1 VKAKRNWL
9 VPAIILAVIL
19 VCNTFPWLYTSA
31 ALNWARRE
39 GVYAT
44 PKEGVRARANR
55 WFCDVERVNIN
66 LASTNSF
73 EPIES
78 PCKVRDLDSLRQK
91 LLTLRRYVGPPLYN
105 QTYQGGQFYLSK
117 GRLGNDAG
125 GFVSRIHRLLD
136 ESIQFG
142 RSRLSDTHPSGII
155 ALSAFKVSFHLSRN
169 PIRIY
174 KKTIGFTILIQI
186 KGHKKPGLSCL
197 KPGSIHC
204 YSVRFTLSSSA

>member
-73 EPIES
+73 DGSNPHVRYVTWTVYAKSHS
-78 PCKVRDLDSLRQK
+78 PCDGMNL
-91 LLTLRRYVGPPLYN
+91 GEPLYN
-105 QTYQGGQFYLSK
+105 QTYQGGQFYLSTK
-117 GRLGNDAG
+117 DGWVMMPEELFPEYIGYWMKVFNLAG
-125 GFVSRIHRLLD
+125 PG
-136 ESIQFG
+136 EP
-142 RSRLSDTHPSGII
+142 THIP
-155 ALSAFKVSFHLSRN
+155 RE
-169 PIRIY
+169 
-174 KKTIGFTILIQI
+174 
-186 KGHKKPGLSCL
+186 
-197 KPGSIHC
+197 
-204 YSVRFTLSSSA
+204 